1 MDVLTKW
8 FQFSLG
14 VEPNKAT
21 LQGLAQGVNDYIQ
34 TLSEGQQALA
44 QYASQ
49 ASPEQFLSSTPLSN
63 SEKQKLIEQYVSSP
77 KGKQEL
83 ESRLKKQEKANR
95 QPIIWQIPEEKMNEL
110 KWQRTQLLRL
120 QAQQQGKKAPTKS
133 VTQGPVKKVG
143 PQRKNVADGFIYQ
156 PPKLG
161 SSKSS
166 LASAAT
172 SKAPSVAG
180 GAAAKP
186 QQAANQARKNVPNGV
201 PAKPGQNK
209 APAKGPANT
218 KAPAKAASKINGVA
232 K

>member
-34 TLSEGQQALA
+34 TLSEGQRALS

-49 ASPEQFLSSTPLSN
+49 ASPEQFLSSTPLSS
-63 SEKQKLIEQYVSSP
+63 SEKQKLIEQYVASP
-77 KGKQEL
+77 QGKHEL

-120 QAQQQGKKAPTKS
+120 QAQQQGKKAPTKT

-143 PQRKNVADGFIYQ
+143 PQRKA
-156 PPKLG
+156 PKLG
-161 SSKSS
+161 SAKSS

-186 QQAANQARKNVPNGV
+186 QQAATQAKKSVPNGV
-201 PAKPGQNK
+201 PAKPGLNK
-209 APAKGPANT
+209 ASAKAPTST
-218 KAPAKAASKINGVA
+218 KAPAKVAPKMNGVA